1 MWLLCIAVW
10 LLSGAVKGVWD
21 SFGVIP
27 CDSNAMGWSVKTT
40 STVLLKAVRNKRVP
54 RLPLSLQGKVWV
66 SCNLGTPLVNLL
78 YISIYMQIFFVG
90 SLRKVYPFVPRKR
103 RFVEIEPKNLGTRGY
118 NFGPSRR

>member
-40 STVLLKAVRNKRVP
+40 SSVLLKAVRNKRVP
-54 RLPLSLQGKVWV
+54 RLSVVISGESLG
-66 SCNLGTPLVNLL
+66 LVQFGYAFSKPSIYL
-78 YISIYMQIFFVG
+78 YIHADF
-90 SLRKVYPFVPRKR
+90 LRRKFKKGVPIRTQKATFR
-103 RFVEIEPKNLGTRGY
+103 
-118 NFGPSRR
+118 